1 MSEIP
6 ESSAETTPVVTGTTP
21 VDERPVAVAEHK
33 HHRLYQVAAWVGIVA
48 GTVFIVAVI
57 FFSGFILGRH
67 AGGGGHFGHH
77 HKWGPG
83 HSMMDRGGPGDGP
96 RHGGPG
102 GPDWGGPGG
111 SGGPGWGGQ
120 GGWGGPGQFPPG
132 NPGNPG
138 SGNFG
143 PGGPGGPGQP
153 PAPPT
158 TR

>member
-1 MSEIP
+1 
-6 ESSAETTPVVTGTTP
+6 
-21 VDERPVAVAEHK
+21 
-33 HHRLYQVAAWVGIVA
+33 
-48 GTVFIVAVI
+48 VI

-83 HSMMDRGGPGDGP
+83 HSMMDRGGPGEGP
-96 RHGGPG
+96 RNSGPG
-102 GPDWGGPGG
+102 GPN
-111 SGGPGWGGQ
+111 WGGQ

-138 SGNFG
+138 PGNFG
-143 PGGPGGPGQP
+143 PGGPGGPGQS